1 MSADMSIHRQIWIR
15 WAKTL
20 LLAWLLI
27 LPVGFGIG
35 SAQSASIEYQIKAA
49 FLLNFTRYIEW
60 PNRSGDLNICVLGP
74 DVFGN
79 ALNDVAAGKVVNGRK
94 IAVRKSITQSEACG
108 CDIVY
113 LSLPPGKQIRDALR
127 GLEQSG
133 ALTVGEDADFLR
145 MGGMIAF
152 APAEGKVRFYIN
164 AVGAGHAG
172 IKISSR
178 LMVMGRNIRDD
189 GERLR

>member
-1 MSADMSIHRQIWIR
+1 MSIHRQISIR
-15 WAKTL
+15 GAKIL
-20 LLAWLLI
+20 LLAWLLT
-27 LPVGFGIG
+27 LPVSSGIG
-35 SAQSASIEYQIKAA
+35 LAQGVSIEYQIKAA
-49 FLLNFTRYIEW
+49 FLLNFTRYVEW

-79 ALNDVAAGKVVNGRK
+79 VLNEVAAGKVVNGRK
-94 IAVRKSITQSEACG
+94 IVVRKSVSQSEASA

-113 LSLPPGKQIRDALR
+113 LSLPPGRPIRDALR
-127 GLEQSG
+127 GLDQSG

-152 APAEGKVRFYIN
+152 APVEGKVRFYIN
-164 AVGAGHAG
+164 AAGAWRAG

-178 LMVMGRNIRDD
+178 LMVLGRNIRDE